1 MTVATETATITH
13 TGNGVLT
20 GFSAPFKFLSN
31 DDLQV
36 TKVTIATGAAT
47 IMTPA
52 EYTITGAGNENGGTV
67 TITPAVTSSFKIKI
81 DRIVPL
87 TQDTDLE
94 REGGFFPDVIEAQL
108 DRIVM
113 MVQQLDAAL
122 ADATGSGII
131 SSITR
136 NVAGPSSSTIGRF
149 ASFNVGTG
157 NSLADSGFAAADF
170 ALAAHTHA
178 DAWTEKDKAANF
190 TKTSSIA
197 LSSDPDLTFNMVAN
211 TTYLIECRLYI
222 NSLSTSGF
230 RVGIT
235 GPASPTLLQCVG
247 FDIDDTGN
255 FGAFAASS
263 YTTVRNNTPASTENI
278 VLTLQMRIANGANAG
293 AFAIQ
298 FAQGTSNAAAATLY
312 KGSYMRYKI
321 V

>member
-20 GFSAPFKFLSN
+20 AFSAPFKFLSN

-36 TKVTIATGAAT
+36 MKITIATGASQ
-47 IMTPA
+47 ILTPA
-52 EYTITGAGNENGGTV
+52 EYSVAGAGDENGGTV
-67 TITPAVTSSFKIKI
+67 TISPAVTSSFKIKI
-81 DRIVPL
+81 DRIVPY

-94 REGGFFPDVIEAQL
+94 REGGFYPEVIEAQL

-113 MVQQLDAAL
+113 MIQQLDAAL
-122 ADATGSGII
+122 ADATGNGII
-131 SSITR
+131 SAITR
-136 NVAGPSSSTIGRF
+136 NVSGPASSTIGRL

-157 NSLADSGFAAADF
+157 NSLADSGYSAADF
-170 ALAAHTHA
+170 ALAGHVHA
-178 DAWTEKDKAANF
+178 AEWTEKDKAANF

-197 LSSDPDLTFNMVAN
+197 LSSDADLTFNMVAN

-222 NSLSTSGF
+222 NSLATSGF
-230 RVGIT
+230 RIGIT
-235 GPASPTLLQCVG
+235 GPASPTLVQCVG
-247 FDIDDTGN
+247 YDIDEVGN
-255 FGAFAASS
+255 FGAFGVNS
-263 YTTVRNNTPASTENI
+263 YTTVRNNTPAGNENI
-278 VLTLQMRIANGANAG
+278 VLTLQMRVANGANAG

-312 KGSYMRYKI
+312 KGSYIRYKI